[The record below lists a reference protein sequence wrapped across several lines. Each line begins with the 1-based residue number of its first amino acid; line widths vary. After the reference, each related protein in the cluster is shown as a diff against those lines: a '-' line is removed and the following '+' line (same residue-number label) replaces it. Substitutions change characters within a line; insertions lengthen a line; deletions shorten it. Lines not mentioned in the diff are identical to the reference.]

1 MASENATT
9 KTEMIETE
17 IADTLTLT
25 TRAQWKAI
33 SHPIRL
39 SILNLLIE
47 SPHTNEEMAKKLEI
61 VSGQLHFH
69 TKTLLT
75 AGLIRVVA
83 TRQKGHLTEKL
94 YRAVARYWVAAT
106 PTYAGDAPPLLAAI
120 QTGVE
125 LYKESWSI
133 EKAGLKPQIGFHLV
147 LEHSPETIADFM
159 QRLRALYEEFHVSS
173 AKENEGKTIA
183 ITALLHAVPEKKKIE
198 EE

>member
-1 MASENATT
+1 MEQEREE
-9 KTEMIETE
+9 KREVE
-17 IADTLTLT
+17 IAESITLT

-39 SILNLLIE
+39 AILGLLVE

-61 VSGQLHFH
+61 ISGQLHFH

-75 AGLIRVVA
+75 AGLIHVVA

-106 PTYAGDAPPLLAAI
+106 PTFEGDAPPLLSAI
-120 QTGVE
+120 QTGME
-125 LYKESWSI
+125 LYKESWST
-133 EKAGLKPQIGFHLV
+133 EKAELKPQIGFHLV

-159 QRLRALYEEFHVSS
+159 QRLRALYEEFHISTVSNVT
-173 AKENEGKTIA
+173 ENEGQTIA
-183 ITALLHAVPEKKKIE
+183 ITALLHAVPNKNNTKK
-198 EE
+198 